1 MQTLLSLGLSL
12 KLLSKVHICN
22 VRFMYLYTR
31 LYICGQ
37 NCNTEMN
44 NNRIA
49 TCYANDNEKCTVFST
64 FMYDVL
70 LFIRYG

>member
-1 MQTLLSLGLSL
+1 MQTLSLGLNL

-22 VRFMYLYTR
+22 VRFMYLYTSTT
-31 LYICGQ
+31 LLDYIFK
-37 NCNTEMN
+37 
-44 NNRIA
+44 NRIA

-64 FMYDVL
+64 YMYDVL